1 MTRKTKYYDLDAE
14 SAVDMAAAQKAA
26 DEARR
31 GCQSLLDALIEFHGQ
46 PPPDVKV
53 RRSTAWRNGVIAPDR
68 QNTLRSNLSWAS
80 DQA

>member
-14 SAVDMAAAQKAA
+14 SDLDLNEQWKAA
-26 DEARR
+26 NEARR
-31 GCQSLLDALIEFHGQ
+31 GCQNLLDALIEFHGQ

-80 DQA
+80 DRG

>member
-1 MTRKTKYYDLDAE
+1 MPRKTKYYDLDAE

-53 RRSTAWRNGVIAPDR
+53 RRSTAWRNGMIAPDR
-68 QNTLRSNLSWAS
+68 AGNLKSNMMWAS
-80 DQA
+80 DQ